1 MLDYQNSKIR
11 RSGEWPSN
19 QSLGGFKLHR
29 LVVSVIILV
38 LIFSFLRSV
47 WLTRQA
53 KKNFAEQALRVEKL
67 RNDIS
72 KLEDEVKTATSSFEL
87 EKRIREE
94 LKLQKPGEIIL
105 EVETNN

>member
-1 MLDYQNSKIR
+1 
-11 RSGEWPSN
+11 
-19 QSLGGFKLHR
+19 
-29 LVVSVIILV
+29 
-38 LIFSFLRSV
+38 
-47 WLTRQA
+47 
-53 KKNFAEQALRVEKL
+53 LRVEKL